1 MQKYIM
7 GRLLQLIPVLLGIT
21 LLSFV
26 LMHSVAGDAIDVME
40 TSKGV
45 VISNEVK
52 AQMRAD
58 LDLDKPLIVQ
68 YGIWLGNILTGNMG
82 ISYVSGKPVFS
93 IFMQKLPSTL
103 LLAIVSMI
111 ATVIISVPLG
121 IYAAVKQNKF
131 SDYLIRSFSFVGNS
145 LPGFFVS
152 LLLIYIFSLKLNII
166 PIIKTPSNVTS
177 IILPALTLTIAM
189 SAKYIRQLRA
199 IVLDELAKDYV
210 LAAKARGIKFSIIL
224 RKSVLKVCL
233 IPLITLLSLSLGSLL
248 GGTAIVESIFL
259 WDGVGKMAV
268 DAITMRDY
276 PIILAYVVW
285 MAIIYVGV
293 NLIADI
299 AYHYLDP
306 RIRLGIKA
314 GGGSK

>member
-1 MQKYIM
+1 M

-21 LLSFV
+21 LLSFA

-40 TSKGV
+40 TSRGI
-45 VISNEVK
+45 VISDEVK
-52 AQMRAD
+52 AQMRSD
-58 LDLDKPLIVQ
+58 LGLDKPLIVQ
-68 YGIWLGNILTGNMG
+68 YGVWLGNILTGNMG
-82 ISYVSGKPVFS
+82 ISYVSGKSVFDT
-93 IFMQKLPSTL
+93 FMQKLPATL
-103 LLAIVSMI
+103 ILAFISMVL
-111 ATVIISVPLG
+111 TVIISVPLG

-131 SDYLIRSFSFVGNS
+131 TDYLIRSFSFVGNS
-145 LPGFFVS
+145 LPGFFVA
-152 LLLIYIFSLKLNII
+152 LLLIYLFSVKLNLFPVIE
-166 PIIKTPSNVTS
+166 PSSSLTITS

-210 LAAKARGIKFSIIL
+210 LAAKARGIKFSVIL

-233 IPLITLLSLSLGSLL
+233 IPLITLMSLSLGSLL

-285 MAIIYVGV
+285 MAIIYVCV
-293 NLIADI
+293 NLLADI

-306 RIRLGIKA
+306 RIRLGINN
-314 GGGSK
+314 GGESK